1 MWLRRLRE
9 AGAPVAAA
17 DALPGILAL
26 HYRYRFD
33 PVGLGAG
40 ERAALRSRVEA
51 WLDTHAP
58 TAGES

>member
-1 MWLRRLRE
+1 M
-9 AGAPVAAA
+9 AAA
-17 DALPGILAL
+17 DSLPGILAL

-40 ERAALRSRVEA
+40 ERAALRSHVEA